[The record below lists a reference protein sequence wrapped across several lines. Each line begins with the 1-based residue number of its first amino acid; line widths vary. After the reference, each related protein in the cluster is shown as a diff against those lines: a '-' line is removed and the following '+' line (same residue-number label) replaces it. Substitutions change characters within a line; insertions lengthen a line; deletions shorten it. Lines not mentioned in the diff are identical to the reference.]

1 MDQLDG
7 IDYRDVIRA
16 RISDSVSVRNPT
28 EGITLNRRLPA
39 AQGLKKRILLQRR
52 W

>member
-7 IDYRDVIRA
+7 IDHRDVIRA
-16 RISDSVSVRNPT
+16 RISDWVSVRNPT

-39 AQGLKKRILLQRR
+39 ALGLGKRILPQRR